1 MVPGL
6 GLKEAKTAVDE
17 YIDGDRSLGDILED
31 LKRREA
37 PAGKSESAAG
47 DARERKR
54 ARDRE
59 RQARLRVEK
68 KASGFRHAPESA
80 LEPVVMVPDA
90 VEGPEIYDEM
100 TWMLIE
106 NLGNDGLREKLRERG
121 LSLAVV
127 HHK

>member
-1 MVPGL
+1 
-6 GLKEAKTAVDE
+6 
-17 YIDGDRSLGDILED
+17 
-31 LKRREA
+31 
-37 PAGKSESAAG
+37 
-47 DARERKR
+47 
-54 ARDRE
+54 
-59 RQARLRVEK
+59 
-68 KASGFRHAPESA
+68 
-80 LEPVVMVPDA
+80 MVPDA

>member
-6 GLKEAKTAVDE
+6 ELKEAKTPVDE
-17 YIDGDRSLGDILED
+17 YIDGDRALEDILED

-37 PAGKSESAAG
+37 PAEKGVSAAG
-47 DARERKR
+47 DAKERKR
-54 ARDRE
+54 ARDGE

-68 KASGFRHAPESA
+68 KASGSRHAPESA
-80 LEPVVMVPDA
+80 PEPVVMVPDA
-90 VEGPEIYDEM
+90 VAGPEIYEEM
-100 TWMLIE
+100 TWILLE

-127 HHK
+127 HHT

>member
-17 YIDGDRSLGDILED
+17 YIDGDRSLGDI
-31 LKRREA
+31 
-37 PAGKSESAAG
+37 
-47 DARERKR
+47 
-54 ARDRE
+54 
-59 RQARLRVEK
+59 
-68 KASGFRHAPESA
+68 
-80 LEPVVMVPDA
+80 
-90 VEGPEIYDEM
+90 
-100 TWMLIE
+100 IE